1 VPSPSRKVSESAI
14 RRLSI
19 YLRVLERL
27 EREEELTVSSQVLAD
42 RAGTTAVQV
51 RKDLSLFGSFGK
63 RGLGYAVEPLKKQL
77 WAILGL
83 SQRWKVALVGA
94 GRMGA
99 ALFEYPHFRTRG
111 FEFVAV
117 FDSDPKKIGTRWS
130 GLRIQSAKV
139 LEDSL
144 RENPVEIV
152 ILTVPGRS
160 AQEVTD
166 AAVRAGVLGILNFA
180 PVEIKVPSGVRMNA
194 VRLTVEL
201 EALTFALQMEA
212 GRMLKVKRQRG

>member
-1 VPSPSRKVSESAI
+1 MPSPSRKVSESAI

-63 RGLGYAVEPLKKQL
+63 RGLGYAVERLKKQL
-77 WAILGL
+77 WEILGL

-166 AAVRAGVLGILNFA
+166 AVVRAGVLGILNFA
-180 PVEIKVPSGVRMNA
+180 PVEIKVPPGVRMNA

-212 GRMLKVKRQRG
+212 GRMLKVKR